1 MNEISVLSMPMFDPG
16 QGRRE
21 MQLLE
26 GLTIEAII
34 GLAIG
39 KLSPGQRARLQVV
52 LADSLGNLM
61 PVIES
66 AWRRVRPHA
75 GIRVILRLAPG
86 NEDLLKPILTIAV
99 TVAAIALGQ
108 FWAPAIAGAIG
119 FGGNA
124 IVTGLIAAGLTA
136 GIAAVGGMLINAL
149 VPAKTAAPGQNSRDA
164 EKPTFAISGWRNGI
178 NPGGIVPAPLGRIR
192 IAPSFAAM
200 SYTEIVGDEQYV
212 RALFVGGYGPLA
224 ISDIRIGKTPISSF
238 NNVEYEVR
246 QGVPG
251 EEPCRLYP
259 KQVLE
264 ESLGVELRR
273 DYPRDSQGA
282 PITGGGAGPEDPVS
296 RYSAAD
302 VTEIGIIIGWPA
314 GLVEFN
320 NEGQAVAL
328 GVDLRI
334 EQRPANGVW
343 STVANLNF
351 VGRQT
356 EGFYRAY
363 QWAVPVRGPRYEV
376 RVVRVTPERTSS
388 QQSDRTVWV
397 ALQGFRPEYPLN
409 FGKPLAL
416 LSMRVRATHQLNGSL
431 DTVNFIADRICPDWD
446 HASGTWVTRAT
457 RNPASLYRFV
467 LQGDAA
473 TFPEADAGLTLAQL
487 QDWHDFCRVRGL
499 KYDRNHDFEASQF
512 DVLMDIASAGRA
524 TPRHDGRKWG
534 LVIDRAG
541 EPIIDHISGVN
552 ASDFS
557 WSRTYF
563 RAPDAFRV
571 TFLDETNDYQSAE
584 RVVPWPGGAGDIEV
598 TQALQLPGKTD
609 PAEIWRETRRRQY
622 EMMLRPD
629 RFTATQ
635 AGAARRVTR
644 GDRVLGA
651 FDTLEHTL
659 AVYRAARVIG
669 QLVSLGGDVTMEA
682 GKSYACRFRV
692 FDEAGNMQSVVRSV
706 VTQAGEHGAILLSGS
721 GAVPAAGEPVHFGL
735 AGKESISLI
744 VTGVEAGEN
753 MTSIIHAVAEAP
765 EIEALTDA
773 EIPPAWDGRVGGAI
787 DNDTTAPARP
797 IVRGVELHLDGFSV
811 LLAPNGS
818 SAVPVASFA
827 LRHRLVGSPV
837 WSGPIA
843 GAAAAGSL
851 TMGGYDAGDAIQ
863 WQAQA
868 ISAGGVGSL
877 WTDIAVVTL
886 PVPEGAPNPVVSAS
900 ATVGLG
906 HVSIVLATP
915 ADSRLAEVRIYR
927 GNTGTFGTANLVAT
941 LLGAL
946 PGSSYSHVDGDA
958 TRVNLVADPNFDTGS
973 PWSFGDGWAVGSGKA
988 SKTPGEET
996 AVEQPIGFVPGR
1008 TYRYRVAISDR
1019 SHGELTI
1026 GLAGTGSAG
1035 DIYTN
1040 NGVKLGDVFA
1050 IPGDD
1055 TLAFTADADFD
1066 GAIDSIVVFEQ
1077 TSTCLPQGTHFYF
1090 LTTAN
1095 AEGAESAPMTLGPMS
1110 VI

>member
-1 MNEISVLSMPMFDPG
+1 MNEISVLTMPMFDPG

-39 KLSPGQRARLQVV
+39 KLSPGQRARLQVI
-52 LADSLGNLM
+52 LADSFGNMM
-61 PVIES
+61 PVIETT
-66 AWRRVRPHA
+66 WRRVRPHA
-75 GIRVILRLAPG
+75 GVRVLLRLTPG
-86 NEDLLKPILTIAV
+86 NDDLLRPIMTIAV

-108 FWAPAIAGAIG
+108 LWALPVASALGLGGSAIA
-119 FGGNA
+119 
-124 IVTGLIAAGLTA
+124 VGLIGAGITA
-136 GIAAVGGMLINAL
+136 GIAAIGGMLINAL
-149 VPAKTAAPGQNSRDA
+149 VPAKTAAPGQNGRDA
-164 EKPTFAISGWRNGI
+164 EKPTFAISGWRNGGS
-178 NPGGIVPAPLGRIR
+178 PGGIVPAPLGRIR
-192 IAPSFAAM
+192 IAPNFAAM

-212 RALFVGGYGPLA
+212 RALFVAGYGPLA
-224 ISDIRIGKTPISSF
+224 ISDIRIGKTPVSSF
-238 NNVEYEVR
+238 NNVEFEVR
-246 QGVPG
+246 QGLPG
-251 EEPCRLYP
+251 DDPCQLYP
-259 KQVLE
+259 QQVLE
-264 ESLGVELRR
+264 EALGVELRR

-282 PITGGGAGPEDPVS
+282 PITSGGAGSEDPVS
-296 RYSAAD
+296 RNSAAD

-320 NEGQAVAL
+320 NEGTAVAL

-334 EQRPANGVW
+334 EHRPANGVW

-363 QWAVPVRGPRYEV
+363 RWAVPVRGPRYEV
-376 RVVRVTPERTSS
+376 RVVRVTPERTSA

-431 DTVNFIADRICPDWD
+431 DSVNFITDRICPDWD
-446 HASGTWVTRAT
+446 HASGTWIMRET
-457 RNPASLYRFV
+457 RNPASLYRYV

-473 TFPEADAGLTLAQL
+473 TFPEADAGLTLGQL

-512 DVLMDIASAGRA
+512 DVLMDVASAGRA
-524 TPRHDGRKWG
+524 SPRHDGSKWG
-534 LVIDRAG
+534 LVIDRSG
-541 EPIIDHISGVN
+541 EPIIDHISGIN

-622 EMMLRPD
+622 EMMHRPD

-659 AVYRAARVIG
+659 AVYRADRVIG
-669 QLVSLGGDVTMEA
+669 QLVALGGDVTMEV

-692 FDEAGNMQSVVRSV
+692 FGEDGGMQSVVRSV
-706 VTQAGEHGAILLSGS
+706 VTQPGERGAILLSGS
-721 GAVPAAGEPVHFGL
+721 GEVPAPGEPVHFGI

-773 EIPPAWDGRVGGAI
+773 EVPPAWDGRVGGAI

-811 LLAPNGS
+811 LLAPDGS
-818 SAVPVASFA
+818 SAVPVARFA
-827 LRHRLVGSPV
+827 LRYRLVGSPI
-837 WSGPIA
+837 WSGPITGPA
-843 GAAAAGSL
+843 GAGSL
-851 TMGGYDAGDAIQ
+851 ALGGYGAGDSVQ

-886 PVPEGAPNPVVSAS
+886 PIPEGAPGPIVSAS

-906 HVSIVLATP
+906 FVGITLATP
-915 ADSRLAEVRIYR
+915 ADDRLAEVRIYR

-946 PGSSYSHVDGDA
+946 PASSYSHIDGDA
-958 TRVNLVADPNFDTGS
+958 TRVNLVADPGFDTGS
-973 PWSFGDGWAVGSGKA
+973 PWVLGDDWAIGSGKA
-988 SKTPGEET
+988 FKMPGEET
-996 AVEQPIGFVPGR
+996 AVEQVIGFVPSR
-1008 TYRYRVAISDR
+1008 TYRYRVEISDR
-1019 SHGELTI
+1019 TDGELTI
-1026 GLAGTGSAG
+1026 GLAGAGSAG
-1035 DIYTN
+1035 DVHTS
-1040 NGVKLGDVFA
+1040 NGAKLGAIFA

-1055 TLAFTADADFD
+1055 ALAFTADADFD
-1066 GAIDSIVVFEQ
+1066 GAIDNVVVFEETA
-1077 TSTCLPQGTHFYF
+1077 TSVPQGTHFYF

-1095 AEGAESAPMTLGPMS
+1095 AAGTESAPFALGPIT